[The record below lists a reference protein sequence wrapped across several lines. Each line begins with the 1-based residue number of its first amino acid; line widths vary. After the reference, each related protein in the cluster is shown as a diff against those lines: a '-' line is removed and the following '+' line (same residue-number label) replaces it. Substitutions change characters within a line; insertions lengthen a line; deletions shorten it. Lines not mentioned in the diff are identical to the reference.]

1 MSDGRRQREDVR
13 RLKTEELYFKALFS
27 LSGLLRKW
35 TEGGGPKRVQFNELP
50 PLHEGETP
58 VEYLGNKCYT
68 GAKVAKK
75 YDIDKYLVV

>member
-1 MSDGRRQREDVR
+1 MGIVN
-13 RLKTEELYFKALFS
+13 ELGFRVLF
-27 LSGLLRKW
+27 
-35 TEGGGPKRVQFNELP
+35 ELP